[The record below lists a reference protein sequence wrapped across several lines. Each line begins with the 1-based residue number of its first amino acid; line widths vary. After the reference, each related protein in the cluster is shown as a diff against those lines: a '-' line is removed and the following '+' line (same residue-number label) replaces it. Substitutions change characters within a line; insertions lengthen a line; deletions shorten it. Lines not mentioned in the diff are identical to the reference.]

1 MLLTHKTYLLFLFSL
16 LLSSAESQIYRS
28 DSLKQVLATNIH
40 DTVRART
47 LIHLAN
53 AYIRK
58 GELKIARG
66 YAYRA
71 LDLATRI
78 DYKRGMRNAYNALGN
93 IHVDLSDNAKA
104 IEYHQRSLNIGLEMG
119 DKKSIATSYNN
130 FGIIYFNLAEYP
142 RSIEYLQK
150 ALKIQEQLGNKY
162 YVAACIGNLALL
174 YDKIGEDSLALI
186 YQQRSFNI
194 HEEMG
199 NKTDMVLSLNHLGSL
214 HRVKKEFPA
223 ALKDLNRAISIANEI
238 GEIKGKAESYG
249 NFGLLYYDMGKYKES
264 VEEFQQG
271 LAISKQLE
279 DKKIQSE
286 QLVLLGNSYSA
297 LKDKISALKSYQLA
311 LDLAKEIGSLD
322 DERGAA
328 TGMYQLHKKEG
339 NSAEALLYHE
349 MLTDLKDSIFN
360 TAKNNSFN
368 NLKMQFALDRQEHE
382 LKTKAEE
389 ELMKKEA
396 EKQQQ
401 RIITYV
407 IIFILIVVL
416 AFSYFLFKR
425 IQITNSQKKIIEEQK
440 LLVETKN
447 REVTDSILYAKRI
460 QQTLLAQDDFLDQ
473 HLPDHFVFY
482 KPKDLVSGD
491 FYWAT
496 KGGAEG
502 RFYLAVCDSTGH
514 GVPGAFMSL
523 LNISFLNE
531 AVNEKK
537 LSKPNEILNHVR
549 RRLISG
555 ISTDGAKDGMDAILL
570 CFDFINNTLSY
581 AAAQNKSV
589 LIRNSEFIEL
599 NYDKMP
605 VGLGEN
611 TNSFTEH
618 TVKLEKGDQ
627 LYLYTDGY
635 ADQFGGEKGKKF
647 KYKRLNELLLENH
660 RRPLAEQKNRV
671 ETELEKWKGNLEQVD
686 DICLVCIQV

>member
-1 MLLTHKTYLLFLFSL
+1 MLFTHRTCLLFLFSL
-16 LLSSAESQIYRS
+16 LLSRAAAQAYSA
-28 DSLKQVLATNIH
+28 DSLKQVLAGTIH
-40 DTVRART
+40 DTVRVKT
-47 LIHLAN
+47 LTHLAN
-53 AYIRK
+53 ALYRK
-58 GELKIARG
+58 GELKIAKG
-66 YAYRA
+66 YANRA
-71 LDLATRI
+71 LDLATRT
-78 DYKRGMRNAYNALGN
+78 DYKRGMRNAYNTLGN
-93 IHVDLSDNAKA
+93 IYVDLSDNVKA
-104 IEYHQRSLNIGLEMG
+104 ITYHQRSLNIGLEMN
-119 DKKSIATSYNN
+119 DQKNVATSYNN
-130 FGIIYFNLAEYP
+130 FGIIYFNLADYP
-142 RSIEYLQK
+142 KSIEYLQK

-162 YVAACIGNLALL
+162 YVAACIGNLALI

-186 YQQRSFNI
+186 YQQRSFTI

-199 NKTDMVLSLNHLGSL
+199 NKTDMVSSLNHLGSL
-214 HRVKKEFPA
+214 HRVKKEFPE
-223 ALKDLNRAISIANEI
+223 ALNDLNKAISIANEI
-238 GEIKGKAESYG
+238 NEKKGKAESYS
-249 NFGLLYYDMGKYKES
+249 NFGLLYYDMGKFKES

-271 LAISKQLE
+271 LALSKQLE
-279 DKKIQSE
+279 DKKIQAE

-297 LKDKISALKSYQLA
+297 LKDKASALGSYRLA

-322 DERGAA
+322 DQRGAA
-328 TGMYQLHKKEG
+328 TGMYQLYKKET
-339 NSAEALLYHE
+339 NTAEALLYHE

-396 EKQQQ
+396 EKKQQ
-401 RIITYV
+401 RIITYITV
-407 IIFILIVVL
+407 FILIVVL

-425 IQITNSQKKIIEEQK
+425 IQITNSQKKIIENQK

-447 REVTDSILYAKRI
+447 REITDSILYARRI
-460 QQTLLAQDDFLDQ
+460 QHTLLAQDDFLA
-473 HLPDHFVFY
+473 HYLPDHFVFY

-496 KGGAEG
+496 KGGAEE

-537 LSKPNEILNHVR
+537 LSQPNEILNHVR
-549 RRLISG
+549 KRLISG
-555 ISTDGAKDGMDAILL
+555 ISADGAKDGMDAVLL
-570 CFDFINNTLSY
+570 CFDFGSNTLSY

-589 LIRNSEFIEL
+589 LIRNSELIEL
-599 NYDKMP
+599 HYDKMP

-611 TNSFTEH
+611 TNSFTLN
-618 TVKLEKGDQ
+618 TIKLEKNDQ
-627 LYLYTDGY
+627 IYLYTDGY

-647 KYKRLNELLLENH
+647 KYKRLNELLLEH
-660 RRPLAEQKNRV
+660 HQRPLTEQKNIV
-671 ETELEKWKGNLEQVD
+671 EAELEKWKGHLEQVD
-686 DICLVCIQV
+686 DICLVCIKV

>member
-1 MLLTHKTYLLFLFSL
+1 MLHPRKTCLLFLFSL
-16 LLSSAESQIYRS
+16 LLSSAESQVFGS
-28 DSLKQVLATNIH
+28 DSLKQVLATRIH

-47 LIHLAN
+47 LVHLAN
-53 AYIRK
+53 AFIRK
-58 GELKIARG
+58 GELRTARG
-66 YAYRA
+66 YAHQA
-71 LDLATRI
+71 LDLATKI
-78 DYKRGMRNAYNALGN
+78 NYKKGMRGAYNTLGN

-104 IEYHQRSLNIGLEMG
+104 IEYHQRSLNIGLEMN
-119 DKKSIATSYNN
+119 DMKSVAASYNN
-130 FGIIYFNLAEYP
+130 FGIIYFNLADYP
-142 RSIEYLQK
+142 KSIEYLQK

-186 YQQRSFNI
+186 YQQRSLNI

-223 ALKDLNRAISIANEI
+223 ALRDLNRAISIADEI
-238 GEIKGKAESYG
+238 NEIKGKAESYG
-249 NFGLLYYDMGKYKES
+249 NFGLLYYDMGEYTAS
-264 VEEFQQG
+264 VEQFQQG

-297 LKDKISALKSYQLA
+297 LKDQVLALKSYRLA

-322 DERGAA
+322 DQRGAA
-328 TGMYQLHKKEG
+328 TGMYQLYKKEA
-339 NSAEALLYHE
+339 NTADALLYHE

-389 ELMKKEA
+389 ELMKNEA
-396 EKQQQ
+396 EKKQQ
-401 RIITYV
+401 RIINY
-407 IIFILIVVL
+407 IIVFILIVVL

-425 IQITNSQKKIIEEQK
+425 IQITNSQKKIIEKQK

-447 REVTDSILYAKRI
+447 KEVTDSILYAKRI
-460 QQTLLAQDDFLDQ
+460 QQTLLAQDDFLAQ
-473 HLPDHFVFY
+473 CLPDHFICY

-496 KGGAEG
+496 KGGAEE
-502 RFYLAVCDSTGH
+502 RFYFAVCDSTGH

-570 CFDFINNTLSY
+570 CFDHTSNTLSY
-581 AAAQNKSV
+581 AAAQNKSI
-589 LIRNSEFIEL
+589 LIRNSELIEL

-611 TNSFTEH
+611 TNTFTLN
-618 TVKLEKGDQ
+618 TIKLEKNDQ
-627 LYLYTDGY
+627 IYLYTDGY
-635 ADQFGGEKGKKF
+635 ADQFGGDKGKKF
-647 KYKRLNELLLENH
+647 KYKRLNQLLLEH
-660 RRPLAEQKNRV
+660 HQKPLTEQKNTV
-671 ETELEKWKGNLEQVD
+671 EAELEKWKGNLEQVD
-686 DICLVCIQV
+686 DICLVCIRI

>member
-1 MLLTHKTYLLFLFSL
+1 MLLLRKTYFVFLFCF
-16 LLSSAESQIYRS
+16 LLSSVKSQVYPS
-28 DSLKQVLATNIH
+28 DSLKQVLATSIH
-40 DTVRART
+40 DTARTRT

-66 YAYRA
+66 YAYQA

-78 DYKRGMRNAYNALGN
+78 EYKRGMRGAYNTLGN

-104 IEYHQRSLNIGLEMG
+104 IRYHQNSLNIGLEMN
-119 DKKSIATSYNN
+119 DQKSIATSYNN
-130 FGIIYFNLAEYP
+130 FGIIYFNLADYP
-142 RSIEYLQK
+142 RSIDYLQK

-174 YDKIGEDSLALI
+174 YDKVGEDSLALV

-199 NKTDMVLSLNHLGSL
+199 NKTDMVASLNHLGSL
-214 HRVKKEFPA
+214 HRVKKEFPE
-223 ALKDLNRAISIANEI
+223 ALKDLNKALSIANEI
-238 GEIKGKAESYG
+238 NEIKGKAESHS
-249 NFGLLYYDMGKYKES
+249 NFGLLYYDMGKYREAA
-264 VEEFQQG
+264 EEFEQG
-271 LAISKQLE
+271 LAISKQLQ
-279 DKKIQSE
+279 DKKLQSE

-297 LKDKISALKSYQLA
+297 LKDKAPALRAYHLA

-322 DERGAA
+322 DQRGAA
-328 TGMYQLHKKEG
+328 TGMYQLYKKEA
-339 NSAEALLYHE
+339 NAADALFYHE
-349 MLTDLKDSIFN
+349 MLTALKDSIFN
-360 TAKNNSFN
+360 TAKNSSLN

-396 EKQQQ
+396 EKKQQ
-401 RIITYV
+401 RIINYITVV
-407 IIFILIVVL
+407 ILLVVL
-416 AFSYFLFKR
+416 VFSYFLFKR
-425 IQITNSQKKIIEEQK
+425 IQITNSQKKIIEKQK

-447 REVTDSILYAKRI
+447 KEVTDSILYARRI
-460 QQTLLAQDDFLDQ
+460 QQTLLAQDDLLAQ
-473 HLPDHFVFY
+473 YLPDYFVCY

-496 KGGAEG
+496 KGGAEE

-537 LSKPNEILNHVR
+537 LSKPNEIFNHVR
-549 RRLISG
+549 SRLISG

-570 CFDFINNTLSY
+570 CFDHTSNTLSY

-589 LIRNSEFIEL
+589 LIRNSELIEL
-599 NYDKMP
+599 QYDKMP

-611 TNSFTEH
+611 TNSFNVNTI
-618 TVKLEKGDQ
+618 KLEKNDQ
-627 LYLYTDGY
+627 IYLYTDGY

-647 KYKRLNELLLENH
+647 KYKRLNQLLLQNH
-660 RRPLAEQKNRV
+660 QRPLPEQKNIV
-671 ETELEKWKGNLEQVD
+671 ESELEKWK
-686 DICLVCIQV
+686 